1 MLIPTT
7 MVDMVLDM
15 ASAMEGTMV
24 DMVDMASATAT
35 MASVMLSPRLM
46 LIPTTMVDMVL
57 DMASAMEGTMVN
69 MVDMASAT
77 ATMASVMLSPRLML
91 IPTTMVDMVSDMASA
106 MEGTMVD
113 MVDMASDTATM
124 ASVMLSPSGGRHL
137 GVASSSKAIL
147 VNIQTTSFPKYK
159 KGNIPLIIIDNDRLP
174 PLSTHSPL
182 SAIVG
187 GRGLYSHCL
196 KK

>member
-46 LIPTTMVDMVL
+46 LILTTMVDMALATATMVSVMLSPRLMLIPTTMVDMVL
-57 DMASAMEGTMVN
+57 DMASAMEGTMVD

-77 ATMASVMLSPRLML
+77 ATM
-91 IPTTMVDMVSDMASA
+91 
-106 MEGTMVD
+106 G
-113 MVDMASDTATM
+113 
-124 ASVMLSPSGGRHL
+124 
-137 GVASSSKAIL
+137 
-147 VNIQTTSFPKYK
+147 
-159 KGNIPLIIIDNDRLP
+159 
-174 PLSTHSPL
+174 
-182 SAIVG
+182 
-187 GRGLYSHCL
+187 
-196 KK
+196 

>member
-1 MLIPTT
+1 
-7 MVDMVLDM
+7 
-15 ASAMEGTMV
+15 
-24 DMVDMASATAT
+24 MASATAT

-46 LIPTTMVDMVL
+46 LIPTTMVDMV
-57 DMASAMEGTMVN
+57 
-69 MVDMASAT
+69 
-77 ATMASVMLSPRLML
+77 
-91 IPTTMVDMVSDMASA
+91 
-106 MEGTMVD
+106 
-113 MVDMASDTATM
+113 VDMASDTATM
-124 ASVMLSPSGGRHL
+124 ASVMLSPSWGRHL

-174 PLSTHSPL
+174 PLSAHSPL

-187 GRGLYSHCL
+187 ERGLYSHCL